1 MSEPS
6 VEDPVGLRPGPASTP
21 PRSGRTSGIGSDV
34 LDGSRA
40 WVDRALVTMGGASA
54 CIIALVLVVI
64 ALSVC
69 QLALPSI
76 RELGFGFVVGSEW
89 DPIHGRFGGLA
100 FVYGTVVTSVVA
112 LLLAVPVA
120 IGVALFLTDLG
131 PVPLRRPVAALVE
144 LLAAVPGVVYGLWAA
159 IVLAPLL
166 RTTIEPALEAHA
178 GFLPI
183 LRGPK
188 VGVGLLCAS
197 LVLAVMIL
205 PTVASMSR
213 EVLRAVPSELR
224 EGGLAL
230 GATRW
235 DVVRRIVLPHAKS
248 GIFGAILLGF
258 GRAVGETM
266 AVAMVVGSRA
276 EITGSL
282 FSPGYTM
289 SSVIAN
295 EFAEATTTLHV
306 AALAEI
312 GLLLFAVTLAFNV
325 AARILVARV
334 RGPETALARVA
345 PPRREPEVR

>member
-1 MSEPS
+1 M
-6 VEDPVGLRPGPASTP
+6 VG
-21 PRSGRTSGIGSDV
+21 
-34 LDGSRA
+34 
-40 WVDRALVTMGGASA
+40 
-54 CIIALVLVVI
+54 LVLVWI
-64 ALSVC
+64 ALSVID
-69 QLALPSI
+69 LALPSL
-76 RELGFGFVVGSEW
+76 REFGFGFVVGRRW
-89 DPIHGRFGGLA
+89 DPVHGELGALPFL
-100 FVYGTVVTSVVA
+100 YGTVVTSLVA

-131 PVPLRRPVAALVE
+131 PPSLRRPVAALVE

-166 RTTIEPALEAHA
+166 RTTIEPALEAHL
-178 GFLPI
+178 GFLPMF
-183 LRGPK
+183 RGPK

-205 PTVASMSR
+205 PTIASVSR

-235 DVVRRIVLPHAKS
+235 DVVRRIVLPHARA
-248 GIFGAILLGF
+248 GILGAILLGF

-276 EITGSL
+276 EITSSL
-282 FSPGYTM
+282 LAPGYTM

-295 EFAEATTTLHV
+295 EFAAATSTLHV

-312 GLLLFAVTLAFNV
+312 GLVLFAMTLAFNV
-325 AARILVARV
+325 AARVLVSRVRGSEAAVARV
-334 RGPETALARVA
+334 VA
-345 PPRREPEVR
+345 PPEEAT